1 MAAVQMGRGHMGD
14 EKLGTVGAG
23 ARVRHGKHAGAVMP
37 EVRGKLVF
45 KTVAGASHARA
56 GGIAALDHEIRNHAV
71 EGDALV
77 VPSAGEVQEVGYGDG
92 RLGGVKGQ
100 FNVPFGSGDDDIDVL
115 EAGCGFRGGAE
126 ARQGAQG
133 TQQKGEIFFHGFLFS
148 PLCCPNKSRVA
159 SKSRALTGEWRGAR
173 QCGKV
178 FL

>member
-1 MAAVQMGRGHMGD
+1 MGD

-100 FNVPFGSGDDDIDVL
+100 FNIPFGSGDDDIDVL